1 MTTSLIKN
9 LKDKQKSLK
18 DYLQQIR
25 PDKYTTGKPKKD

>member
-25 PDKYTTGKPKKD
+25 PDKYTTSKPKKD